1 MFEKT
6 KVGIMGTGNIAGTM
20 ATTIKGMRGVACHA
34 VGSRDLGRAENFAE
48 EYKVKNAYGSYEELC
63 NDPKVNLI
71 YVATPHSEHFENVK
85 LALEHGKAVLC
96 EKAFT
101 LNEEQ
106 AKELF
111 KIAAEKDVFLA
122 EAMWTRFIP
131 LGAKLREILSSN
143 VIGEISLV
151 TADLSFNIAWKDRIK
166 NPSLGGGAL
175 LDLGVYGLTFA
186 SMVLG
191 DDVTDITSLAT
202 KNEDGMDMQDVI
214 TLKYRTGQMAA
225 ITCSALSWGSNKG
238 MIFGTNG
245 HVEVDVINNFESITV
260 YDNAGTKIGF
270 YKKEKQITGYE
281 YEVSSVINA
290 IAQGWKECPEMPH
303 SQTLKILNMMD
314 FIRKQNDIVFTQE
327 REAAQNVEEVAVEE
341 TKVAEETVVAG
352 EVESAVEAE
361 VEAVAEAEVEAQQ
374 DVVEG
379 IETSTGEV
387 SEDQSEAEQAEPEE

>member
-20 ATTIKGMRGVACHA
+20 ATTIKGMRGVVCHA
-34 VGSRDLGRAENFAE
+34 VGSRDLSRAENFAS
-48 EYKVKNAYGSYEELC
+48 EYKIKNAYGSYEELC

-85 LALEHGKAVLC
+85 LALEHGKAVFC

-111 KIAAEKDVFLA
+111 KIAEENDVFLA

-131 LGAKLREILSSN
+131 LGTKLREILASN

-191 DDVTDITSLAT
+191 DDVTDIVSLAT

-245 HVEVDVINNFESITV
+245 HVEVDMINNFESITV
-260 YDNAGTKIGF
+260 YDNAGSKIGF

-281 YEVSSVINA
+281 YEVSSIMNA
-290 IAQGWKECPEMPH
+290 ISEGWKECPEMPH
-303 SQTLKILNMMD
+303 AQTLKILNMMD
-314 FIRKQNDIVFTQE
+314 FIRKQNGVEFTQE
-327 REAAQNVEEVAVEE
+327 KDARIKAQDAESNSEVQTETDAQVEEQSKEQVEI
-341 TKVAEETVVAG
+341 
-352 EVESAVEAE
+352 AE
-361 VEAVAEAEVEAQQ
+361 VQVQTADDAIVEVTNNEATSDSEVASE
-374 DVVEG
+374 
-379 IETSTGEV
+379 EV
-387 SEDQSEAEQAEPEE
+387 SKDNSVE